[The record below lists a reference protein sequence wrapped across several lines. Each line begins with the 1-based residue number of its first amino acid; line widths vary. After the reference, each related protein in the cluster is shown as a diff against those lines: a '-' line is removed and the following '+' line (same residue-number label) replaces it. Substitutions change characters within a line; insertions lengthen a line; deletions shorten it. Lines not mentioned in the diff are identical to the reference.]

1 MLSSS
6 RYVRRALIVIMLLI
20 GAVSVAVPRYPLA
33 APGDAAAASYIVRA
47 TSADTAAAA
56 VVEAGGLVT
65 QRLQLVNG
73 VAATLDRGALRRLRA
88 NRQVVLSADALVR
101 SPDAGAQALRSPSMG
116 ASIVNNPTPS
126 PAATP
131 PPPPGYETD
140 TDGYLLYP
148 SAATGATLAQQMQF
162 PTRPAQCAPQGVTIS
177 STTASR
183 PLQGWGVTVAVIDS
197 GFMQMQSQNVW
208 RPIGD
213 STLFAGGAD
222 GRCIIYKD
230 FLPESAANGNIGKNS
245 NLYNSVDQFGHA
257 THVIS
262 TIADNRSTYL
272 RQDRS
277 APPAPVGIAPKV
289 NLLIARALD
298 KNGAGSYADVISAI
312 QWVIANKDKYN
323 VRVLNLSLHAPVVG
337 PYWYDPLGQA
347 VMKAWQAGIVVVV
360 AAGNAGP
367 EAGTISVPGN
377 VPYVI
382 TVGAIK
388 SGRYTQSGA
397 DELALYSSRGPTESA
412 FVKPDVLVPASR
424 TIAPMPDDSTLAV
437 FLSQE
442 CVRKAALG
450 FQQPCIETR
459 ADVNYGIGVPA
470 KRHTY
475 FYLSGTSMAA
485 AEVSGIA
492 ALILQSSPNLSNNEL
507 KARLL
512 ATARP
517 ATDPLSGQPAYSP
530 WEQGAGLADVQQAVL
545 TANTGSANAGMNIAT
560 DLDTTSDPQIHYW
573 GATAWV
579 DPPGEFRLIDPD
591 TGQLLAVWSGANRIW
606 SGANRIWSG
615 ANRIWSGANRIWSGA
630 NRIWSGG

>member
-1 MLSSS
+1 MFSSS

-47 TSADTAAAA
+47 TSADAAAAA

-65 QRLQLVNG
+65 QRLPLVNG
-73 VAATLDRGALRRLRA
+73 VAATLDRGTLRRLRA
-88 NRQVVLSADALVR
+88 YRQVVVSADALVR
-101 SPDAGAQALRSPSMG
+101 APDDSGAQAQRSPALG
-116 ASIVNNPTPS
+116 LNTTNNLAAATS
-126 PAATP
+126 PAP
-131 PPPPGYETD
+131 LGHETS

-148 SAATGATLAQQMQF
+148 SAATGATLTQQMQF
-162 PTRPAQCAPQGVTIS
+162 PTRSAQCAPQGVTVS

-230 FLPESAANGNIGKNS
+230 FLPESVANGNIGKSS

-277 APPAPVGIAPKV
+277 ALPAPVGIAPKV

-323 VRVLNLSLHAPVVG
+323 VRVLNLSLHAPVVS

-492 ALILQSSPNLSNNEL
+492 ALLLQSSPNLSNNEL

-530 WEQGAGLADVQQAVL
+530 WEQGAGLA
-545 TANTGSANAGMNIAT
+545 
-560 DLDTTSDPQIHYW
+560 
-573 GATAWV
+573 
-579 DPPGEFRLIDPD
+579 
-591 TGQLLAVWSGANRIW
+591 
-606 SGANRIWSG
+606 
-615 ANRIWSGANRIWSGA
+615 
-630 NRIWSGG
+630 